1 MDKGYFMLRVTNIN
15 RATKN
20 IVASTSYRSD
30 EALYSERT
38 DEKIKFRNHT
48 VKPETMILTPQ
59 NAPEWTKDRRVYGM
73 KSIKSKRIMRKR
85 KP

>member
-20 IVASTSYRSD
+20 IVASASYRSD

-48 VKPETMILTPQ
+48 VKPE
-59 NAPEWTKDRRVYGM
+59 DSVYGM

-85 KP
+85 KTLD

>member
-20 IVASTSYRSD
+20 IVASASYRSD

-38 DEKIKFRNHT
+38 DEKIKFRNQKCSFFLFKFFYEFG
-48 VKPETMILTPQ
+48 VSAKPKGSKIFWYTPDTP
-59 NAPEWTKDRRVYGM
+59 NSLK
-73 KSIKSKRIMRKR
+73 KL
-85 KP
+85 

>member
-20 IVASTSYRSD
+20 IVASRSYRSD

-38 DEKIKFRNHT
+38 DEKLSFEIILLSL
-48 VKPETMILTPQ
+48 KP
-59 NAPEWTKDRRVYGM
+59 
-73 KSIKSKRIMRKR
+73 
-85 KP
+85 